1 MTNDTERSTFTTP
14 AGRAAQISDLDE
26 QVVCGGPG
34 DFMTVRRLRIR
45 GTNFEIGRA
54 LGLVARDRYGQ
65 SADMYRTDPIYGRAR
80 RHYYQRNYPIHWERM
95 RGVAAAFGIDPEDDA
110 FDLSGLVYNTFWG
123 GNIPVGCSTVSVP
136 PSLTAT
142 GHGYL
147 SRNLDFPP
155 VSLADLLRFPLSPED
170 KAKQRPV
177 FSEPYLMEWY
187 PQDGGYASMAM
198 QAGDLLSGTFDG
210 MNSAGL
216 VVAILADVEA
226 MMMMG
231 PNIEIHPVQHIRA
244 IGLYENQV
252 MRLLLDTC
260 ATVDEARE
268 TLLAIKDF
276 YKFMPMI
283 YTVADRTGR
292 SFVYEHSIGRNAQYV
307 IEGTGSPQLAT
318 NFLQHRHPASDPAFD
333 APLTPE
339 TDVFWRYRK
348 LSDLV
353 SAHGRPFTADDVK
366 VLHAEVSLP
375 RLFQNLRAATTAQ
388 SPGGVDAGSAMYFQN
403 RTLWYSLYDQET
415 GTVAYRFYLGDEM
428 TDDGRL
434 DARRSDYLT
443 FTLEDFGSMVS

>member
-1 MTNDTERSTFTTP
+1 MT
-14 AGRAAQISDLDE
+14 DLDE
-26 QVVCGGPG
+26 QVICGGSG

-54 LGLVARDRYGQ
+54 LGMVARERYGQ
-65 SADMYRTDPIYGRAR
+65 SAELYRTDPIYGRAR

-95 RGVAAAFGIDPEDDA
+95 RGVAAAFGVDPENDA
-110 FDLSGLVYNTFWG
+110 FDLSGLIYNAFWG
-123 GNIPVGCSTVSVP
+123 GNVPVGCSTVSVP

-155 VSLADLLRFPLSPED
+155 VLLADVLHFPLSPED

-187 PQDGGYASMAM
+187 PQDGGYASMAI

-216 VVAILADVEA
+216 VVAILADVET

-231 PNIEIHPVQHIRA
+231 PNIEIHPVRHIRA

-260 ATVDEARE
+260 ATVDEAQE

-307 IEGTGSPQLAT
+307 IEGTGSPQLVT
-318 NFLQHRHPASDPAFD
+318 NFELHRHPAGDPLFD
-333 APLTPE
+333 AELTWE
-339 TDVFWRYRK
+339 TNSFWRYRK

-353 SAHGRPFTADDVK
+353 SAHGRHFTTDDLKGLHIGASFPEIFQFKSADATDGG
-366 VLHAEVSLP
+366 P
-375 RLFQNLRAATTAQ
+375 RGTGST
-388 SPGGVDAGSAMYFQN
+388 AGSDV
-403 RTLWYSLYDQET
+403 RTLWHCLFDQQSR
-415 GTVAYRFYLGDEM
+415 TVAYRFYLGDEM
-428 TDDGRL
+428 TEDGRL
-434 DARRSDYLT
+434 EALRSDYLT
-443 FTLEDFGSMVS
+443 FTLEDEPPGLS